1 MPRPNS
7 LLSCLLCCLF
17 LFLLSYSQ
25 NWMGEELPLEAHTA
39 DFQGCIKTYHQM
51 YYINESNIMDWL
63 TNAGRQPGRYISSP
77 KTFGCLH
84 ERVVCGAHGASWRR
98 ARNLGM
104 TGNTATDIRPTHTQ
118 HYTMIRK
125 NLYVPRRP
133 GS

>member
-1 MPRPNS
+1 
-7 LLSCLLCCLF
+7 
-17 LFLLSYSQ
+17 
-25 NWMGEELPLEAHTA
+25 MGEELPLEAHTS
-39 DFQGCIKTYHQM
+39 DFIGFIKSYHQM

-104 TGNTATDIRPTHTQ
+104 TGNTAFVFWFFFSLFFS
-118 HYTMIRK
+118 MIRK
-125 NLYVPRRP
+125 NLYVPR
-133 GS
+133 